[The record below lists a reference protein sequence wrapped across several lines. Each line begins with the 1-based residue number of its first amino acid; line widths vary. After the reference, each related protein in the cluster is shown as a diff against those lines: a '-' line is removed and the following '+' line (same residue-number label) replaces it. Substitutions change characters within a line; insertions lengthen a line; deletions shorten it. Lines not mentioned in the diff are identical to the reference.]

1 MNNFFAYILGVL
13 FVLFGIAVSIGLH
26 ELGHLYPA
34 KKFGV
39 RVTKYMIGF
48 GPTLWSRKRGETE
61 YGFKAIPLGG
71 YIAISGMFPPEKS
84 NSANNWFT
92 RWVRDARAS
101 QRSVDGEYD
110 ESKAFYRL
118 SVPKRIVV
126 MLGGPT
132 MNLILGV
139 LLTLWALCGIG
150 TVQNTTTV
158 SKVFECV
165 PANYSAVTCNDT
177 SPVSPAKAAGLLAG
191 DKILQLNGAA
201 VSNWNQARRALDA
214 AGETPV
220 TLLIERGSQKLN
232 LAVTPMI
239 RQVAL
244 FDEET
249 GAPLKDS
256 SGQAIS
262 GKRAVLGIALKGQVA
277 PMSVTGAFKTIG
289 SELTQTGAMILQLP
303 QQVSQLAG
311 NLASGAPRDQNG
323 PVSIVGIGGIAG
335 EVATSNQIDWTAK
348 LFTGLMLLGSLNF
361 ALFVFNI
368 VPLLPLDGGHVLN
381 ALYEGIKR
389 GSFKLLGKADP
400 GPVDTARMV
409 PFTTAMWGLLM
420 VLSLLII
427 TADLVSPVKL
437 G

>member
-1 MNNFFAYILGVL
+1 VNNFFAYILGVL
-13 FVLFGIAVSIGLH
+13 FVLLGIAVSIGLH

-48 GPTLWSRKRGETE
+48 GPTIWSRKRGETE

-71 YIAISGMFPPEKS
+71 YIAISGMFPPEKEG
-84 NSANNWFT
+84 SASNWFT
-92 RWVRDARAS
+92 RWVSDARKS
-101 QRSVDGEYD
+101 QRAIDGDYD
-110 ESKAFYRL
+110 ESKAFYKL
-118 SVPKRIVV
+118 SIPKRIIV

-150 TVQNTTTV
+150 TIQNGTTV
-158 SKVFECV
+158 SQVFECV
-165 PANYSAVTCNDT
+165 PTNYSAVNCDSTA
-177 SPVSPAKAAGLLAG
+177 PASPAKLAGIQAG
-191 DKILQLNGAA
+191 DKIISINGSA
-201 VSNWNQARRALDA
+201 VSNWNQARKILDA
-214 AGETPV
+214 AGESRTSLKV
-220 TLLIERGSQKLN
+220 LRSGKTIETS
-232 LAVTPMI
+232 VTPLM

-249 GAPLKDS
+249 GVALKDK
-256 SGQAIS
+256 S
-262 GKRAVLGIALKGQVA
+262 GKPVSGSRAVLGIALKGELA
-277 PMSVTGAFKTIG
+277 PMSPVGAAKTIG
-289 SELTQTGAMILQLP
+289 SELTQTGGMILQLP
-303 QQVSQLAG
+303 QQVSHLAG
-311 NLASGAPRDQNG
+311 NLFSGAPRDQNG

-335 EVATSNQIDWTAK
+335 EVATSNSIDWTGK

-361 ALFVFNI
+361 ALFAFNI

-381 ALYEGIKR
+381 AIYEGIKR
-389 GSFKLLGKADP
+389 TGYKVLGKADP

-420 VLSLLII
+420 ILSLLII
-427 TADLVSPVKL
+427 SADLISPVKL

>member
-1 MNNFFAYILGVL
+1 VNNFFAYILGGL

-61 YGFKAIPLGG
+61 YGIKAIPLGG
-71 YIAISGMFPPEKS
+71 YIAISGMFPPEKEGKTT
-84 NSANNWFT
+84 NWFT
-92 RWVRDARAS
+92 RWVSDARKS
-101 QRSVDGEYD
+101 QLAVDGEYD
-110 ESKAFYRL
+110 ESKAFYKL

-132 MNLILGV
+132 MNLILGI
-139 LLTLWALCGIG
+139 LLTVWALCGIG

-158 SKVFECV
+158 AQVFPCI
-165 PANYSAVTCNDT
+165 PANYSSVTCQDT
-177 SPVSPAKAAGLLAG
+177 DPASPAKIAGLQAG
-191 DKILQLNGAA
+191 DKILALNGDP
-201 VSNWNQARRALDA
+201 VTNWNQARKTLDA

-220 TLLIERGSQKLN
+220 AVRLQRGSETVSVS
-232 LAVTPMI
+232 VTPLI
-239 RQVAL
+239 RKVTL
-244 FDEET
+244 FDDET
-249 GAPLKDS
+249 GAMLKDAT
-256 SGQAIS
+256 GNPIS
-262 GKRAVLGIALKGQVA
+262 GNRAVLGISLKGEVA
-277 PMSVTGAFKTIG
+277 PMSLVGAAKTIG
-289 SELTQTGAMILQLP
+289 SELSQTGTMILQLP
-303 QQVSQLAG
+303 QQVSHLAG
-311 NLASGAPRDQNG
+311 NLFSGAPRDQNG

-335 EVATSNQIDWTAK
+335 EVATSNSIDWTGK

-381 ALYEGIKR
+381 AMYEGVKR
-389 GSFKLLGKADP
+389 TSFKLLGKGDP

-420 VLSLLII
+420 ILSLLII
-427 TADLVSPVKL
+427 TADLISPVKL